1 MRKKTKELTIT
12 ALLTALAITIPLVMP
27 SIPPFKVVMPPFTA
41 TLASHVPL
49 ILSMFISPFSAVM
62 TAIGSALGFLFAFP
76 DPIVSVR
83 AATHI
88 FFTVA
93 GAMMIRKKMNPVWTI
108 LVTLVLHSLSD
119 MLTVYLAADFFHMSA
134 LLKGNTMGYVQA
146 WIGIGTSV
154 HHLVDFLIAYIILQ
168 PLSKTSLVSSKL
180 HWGGKKRETVGSHK

>member
-1 MRKKTKELTIT
+1 MRKKTKELTLT
-12 ALLTALAITIPLVMP
+12 ALLTALAIAIPLVMP
-27 SIPPFKVVMPPFTA
+27 AVVPFKVIMPPFTA
-41 TLASHVPL
+41 TVASHVPL

-62 TAIGSALGFLFAFP
+62 TAIGSALGFLVAFP
-76 DPIVSVR
+76 DPIVSIR

-93 GAMMIRKKMNPVWTI
+93 GAMMIRKKMNTVWTI
-108 LVTLVLHSLSD
+108 LVTMVLHSLSD
-119 MLTVYLAADFFHMSA
+119 MVTVYLAADFFHMSA

-168 PLSKTSLVSSKL
+168 PLSKTGLVSSKL
-180 HWGGKKRETVGSHK
+180 HWGGKQRETVSSNQ